1 VSQNSPPSRL
11 LTAVLLIVVLV
22 IGLGLGAAA
31 MWLYAGPA
39 AGGAPGP
46 GAGPAAGGAAA
57 NNGPPPASVL
67 VEPAKRMD
75 LQQRFEV
82 TGRLRAVKR
91 ATIAAEVAGMLI
103 DLPVSEGTRVVADQT
118 VLARVEDVFV
128 KLELQAADAEVA
140 EARADRGQR
149 ESDLR
154 YLESLARSNAARP
167 KEVDDA
173 RTAVASAQA
182 RLDAA
187 IARRDRAQ
195 EDLQRVV
202 VTAPFDGTV
211 TAKRAEIGQRVEV
224 GQPLVELVSR
234 GQIDAV
240 LDVPERVVNQIT
252 VGDEV
257 EVMIEA
263 IDQRVTG
270 QVVAIN
276 PDGTG
281 SARTYPVKVR
291 LDDRG
296 MKLKPGMSVVAY
308 VPLERVTPRMTVPRD
323 AVQIGPGGSVVWVAQ
338 SKEQGPP
345 VGMSVPVDVLFGHGE
360 RFAVE
365 PAGQASD
372 LLQDGATVVVQG
384 AERIFFP
391 GHALQIMNGEQ
402 AQGPPDP
409 AGNAAPAPAPAG
421 DAPADERPDP
431 DPARADARPA
441 DG

>member
-1 VSQNSPPSRL
+1 MSQNTPPSRL
-11 LTAVLLIVVLV
+11 LTAVLLVVAL
-22 IGLGLGAAA
+22 GLGLGVGGGA
-31 MWLYAGPA
+31 MWLYTAGGSGGGAGPGTGPA
-39 AGGAPGP
+39 AGAP
-46 GAGPAAGGAAA
+46 AG
-57 NNGPPPASVL
+57 NGPPPASVL

-91 ATIAAEVAGMLI
+91 ATIAAEVEGMLL
-103 DLPVSEGTRVVADQT
+103 DLPVTEGTRLVADQT

-128 KLELQAADAEVA
+128 KLELQAAEAQVA
-140 EARADRGQR
+140 EARADLDQL

-154 YLESLARSNAARP
+154 YLESLAASNAARP

-173 RTAVASAQA
+173 RAAAASARA

-195 EDLQRVV
+195 EDLQRVI

-211 TAKRAEIGQRVEV
+211 TAKRAEVGQRVEV
-224 GQPLVELVSR
+224 GEALVEIISR

-240 LDVPERVVNQIT
+240 LDVPERIVNQIT

-257 EVMIEA
+257 EVHIEA
-263 IDQRVTG
+263 IDQRMSG
-270 QVVAIN
+270 QVIAIN

-281 SARTYPVKVR
+281 AARTYPVKVR
-291 LDDRG
+291 LDDQNAT
-296 MKLKPGMSVVAY
+296 LKPGMSVVAY

-323 AVQIGPGGSVVWVAQ
+323 AVQLGPAGSVVWVAAEKQ
-338 SKEQGPP
+338 QGPP
-345 VGMSVPVDVLFGHGE
+345 VGMSVSVEVLFGHAE

-365 PAGQASD
+365 PSGQSAD
-372 LLQDGATVVVQG
+372 LLRDRASVVVQG

-391 GHALQIMNGEQ
+391 GHPLNVMNGEQ
-402 AQGPPDP
+402 AQGPPGSDGESGPPPPQTDAEP
-409 AGNAAPAPAPAG
+409 ASAERSDAASTT
-421 DAPADERPDP
+421 
-431 DPARADARPA
+431 PA